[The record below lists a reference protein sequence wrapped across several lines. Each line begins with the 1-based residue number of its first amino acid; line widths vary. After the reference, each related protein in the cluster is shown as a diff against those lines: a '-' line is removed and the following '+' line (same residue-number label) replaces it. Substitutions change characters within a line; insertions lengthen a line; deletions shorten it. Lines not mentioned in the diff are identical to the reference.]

1 MTALYAQNFAQS
13 KELDF
18 EEALLLDQ
26 YQAPIAAALTPAF
39 ASDSYPE
46 VLASAIQV
54 CAVFVGSGVVKEI
67 EKMGRILKLLTT
79 ALESCR
85 GQSFLFPTIVW
96 RLHTEERR

>member
-1 MTALYAQNFAQS
+1 MLIPLPATSQS
-13 KELDF
+13 FGQSQDVDF

-39 ASDSYPE
+39 AADSYPE

-79 ALESCR
+79 ALESCKGELCSHAR
-85 GQSFLFPTIVW
+85 SLSP
-96 RLHTEERR
+96 R